1 MARLGMAENPSLR
14 TDARRYERTGS
25 DSDDLQA
32 RLYHEQITNL
42 KKDAGPVAHAFTQS
56 TNSLGL
62 TSASS
67 RIDADVNPDPDS

>member
-14 TDARRYERTGS
+14 TNARRYERTG
-25 DSDDLQA
+25 SDDLQA